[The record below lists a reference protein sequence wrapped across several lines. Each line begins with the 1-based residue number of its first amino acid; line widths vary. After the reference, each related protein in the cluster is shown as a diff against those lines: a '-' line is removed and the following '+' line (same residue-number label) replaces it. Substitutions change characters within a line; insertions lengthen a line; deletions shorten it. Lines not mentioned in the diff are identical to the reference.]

1 VFSVFISILLFS
13 VQIAGE
19 SHAVVE

>member
-19 SHAVVE
+19 SNAVVE